1 MLAPIKIKFPII
13 PKILKKRSSS
23 CFAESLKKKT
33 AKTKAVKPMALMI
46 LGFLRKYGK

>member
-33 AKTKAVKPMALMI
+33 ANTKAVNAIAFII
-46 LGFLRKYGK
+46 LGLRRK